1 MKTILQRLLL
11 GAVLA
16 AGLGACYVY
25 DPYYPY
31 GYPVSQVSPQAAF
44 DRYYGAALGAIHD
57 AGMTVTAED
66 RASGTIQSRRGGTT
80 MNARV
85 ITQADGKVRVEFN
98 AGGNLAEDPS
108 LPDRVSRAYEARL
121 GR

>member
-1 MKTILQRLLL
+1 MKAILTR
-11 GAVLA
+11 AVVASALVVGLA
-16 AGLGACYVY
+16 SCVV

-31 GYPVSQVSPQAAF
+31 GYPQVSPQAAY
-44 DRYYGAALGAIHD
+44 DRYFNAALGAMVD
-57 AGMTVTAED
+57 AGLQVSGED
-66 RASGTIQSRRGGTT
+66 RAGGTIRSQRGGIT

-85 ITQADGKVRVEFN
+85 ITQADGRVRVEFN
-98 AGGNLAEDPS
+98 ASGAISEDPG